1 MTLVRSSVA
10 TDLTYIVQGSSDLVS
25 WSNLGTSAA
34 GATMSG
40 VGFVGETGS
49 APTFTDEVRDTV
61 PYNPSVPTPRFLR
74 LKVTS
79 P

>member
-1 MTLVRSSVA
+1 MITLVRSSVA
-10 TDLTYIVQGSSDLVS
+10 TDITYIVQGSSNLIN
-25 WSNLGTSAA
+25 WSDLGTSAA

-40 VGFVGETGS
+40 PGVVSENGS
-49 APTFTDEVRDTV
+49 APTYTDEVRDTIPLGV
-61 PYNPSVPTPRFLR
+61 VPRFLR